1 MSLQLLTERRS
12 EQIAGVLCCYDR
24 ILIQGTL
31 PGLCY
36 AEGMTGY
43 LYAHQVRIFNYPRWA
58 QPFREALRE
67 NAERLAA
74 ENGLEIE
81 FIRRPKSFR
90 KEDKIQQV
98 LKQRGR
104 HPGLVWIFSALEPCS
119 TYQPWHNKSTGRTY
133 LRPGDGKCLH
143 YYFYFIDEELGLC
156 YVRVPTWCPFRLQV
170 YLNGHHRLACRLQRK
185 QIGHTLLDNAFIQ
198 IGDWERTQKIADD
211 WPAEKLHRKLDEWAE
226 RYCPV
231 IRQLEVRYHWSLEQV
246 EFSTDLL
253 FHRRQDLQ
261 AIYDPLT
268 RTAIHTVKP
277 DHIATFLGRKQLSPL
292 YQGEVGNRFNTRIEG
307 TRIKHSMGPV
317 SIKMYDKFGL
327 ILRIETTVNDVSFF
341 PHYRTV
347 EQRDGRTVTQWARMK
362 KSIYS
367 LPALREALQ
376 AANRRYLEFLSSLDD
391 PRAGID
397 RLEKVSEPALEKD
410 RSYPGLN
417 FFSAADQQLIET
429 LARGEFNLR
438 GFQNKSLRAHLREKT
453 SGQVSRLLKGLRL
466 HGIVKKVGHTYRYYL
481 TPLGKQTIAAGLKL
495 KNLVL
500 IPQLALA
507 PVR

>member
-1 MSLQLLTERRS
+1 MGLQLLTERRS
-12 EQIAGVLCCYDR
+12 DRIAGVLSCYDR
-24 ILIQGTL
+24 MLIQGTL

-43 LYAHQVRIFNYPRWA
+43 LYGHRVRIFDYPRWA
-58 QPFREALRE
+58 QPLREALRE

-81 FIRRPKSFR
+81 FIRRAKSFR
-90 KEDKIQQV
+90 KEDKIHQV
-98 LKQRGR
+98 LQQRGE
-104 HPGLVWIFSALEPCS
+104 HPGLVWIFSTMEPCS
-119 TYQPWHNKSTGRTY
+119 TYRPWHDKTTGKTY
-133 LRPGDGKCLH
+133 LRPDDGKCLH

-156 YVRVPTWCPFRLQV
+156 YVRVPTWCPFRLQI
-170 YLNGHHRLACRLQRK
+170 YLNGHHRLACRLKRK
-185 QIGHTLLDNAFIQ
+185 QIGHTRLDNAFLQ
-198 IGDWERTQKIADD
+198 IEELERSQKIADD
-211 WPAEKLHRKLDEWAE
+211 WPVEKLHRKLDEWAE

-231 IRQLEVRYHWSLEQV
+231 IRQFEVRYHWSLEQV

-253 FHRRQDLQ
+253 FRRPEDLQ
-261 AIYDPLT
+261 AIYGPLT

-277 DHIATFLGRKQLSPL
+277 DNVATFLGRKLSPL
-292 YQGEVGNRFNTRIEG
+292 YQGEIGNRFNIRIEG
-307 TRIKHSMGPV
+307 TRIKHTMGPV
-317 SIKMYDKFGL
+317 AIKMYDKFGM
-327 ILRIETTVNDVSFF
+327 ILRIETTVNDISFF

-391 PRAGID
+391 PSAGID
-397 RLEKVSEPALEKD
+397 RLQKVSEPVRENE
-410 RSYPGLN
+410 RSYAGLN
-417 FFSAADQQLIET
+417 FFSAADQSLIET

-438 GFQNKSLRAHLREKT
+438 GFQNKSLRAHLRENT
-453 SGQVSRLLKGLRL
+453 SGQVSRLLKRLRL
-466 HGIVKKVGHTYRYYL
+466 HGLVKKVGHTYRYYL
-481 TPLGKQTIAAGLKL
+481 TSLGRHIIATGLKL

-500 IPQLALA
+500 IPQLAIA
-507 PVR
+507 PSR